1 VPRLTP
7 LTPPS
12 LSPAQ
17 RRVYDAI
24 LKGRRT
30 QGGRVRLTRPDG
42 SLVGPFDA
50 WLRSPEIGNP
60 VQALGEAIRFT
71 GSFPKRLQEVAILTS
86 ARHWRAEF
94 EWWAHARLAREA
106 GVEDQLI
113 DAIRTGRRPD
123 SGSDDE
129 LLVIDFSRALLRS
142 GTVEAEL
149 YDRALQRFGED
160 GLLELV
166 CTLGFYALVS
176 FTLNVF
182 EVPLPEGEVSR
193 LEE

>member
-1 VPRLTP
+1 MPRLTP
-7 LTPPS
+7 LTPSS
-12 LSPAQ
+12 LSAAQ

-24 LKGRRT
+24 LGGRRT

-50 WLRSPEIGNP
+50 WLRSPEVGNP

-71 GSFPKRLQEVAILTS
+71 GSFPKRLQEIAILVS

-94 EWWAHARLAREA
+94 EWWAHERLAREA
-106 GVEDQLI
+106 GVEDDLLQ
-113 DAIRTGRRPD
+113 AIRSRQRPE
-123 SGSDDE
+123 SAAGDD
-129 LLVIDFSRALLRS
+129 LLVIDFARTLLGS
-142 GTVEAEL
+142 GTVDEKL
-149 YDRALQRFGED
+149 YERALERFGEA

-182 EVPLPEGEVSR
+182 EVALPEGEVPR